1 MAEKEYNEKN
11 SDEYSNEDEMSSELG
26 IDNVSP
32 KTRESKD
39 VSDNTLD
46 EDDHNTHREHA
57 PKHHA
62 IHPHKEHH
70 AVHDHHAH
78 KEHEHKESAFKPEYL
93 LYAAVALVIIL
104 LINSF
109 QIGTITGD
117 INEKVQKNLE
127 TSKPALLQLTIVTDS
142 ACKECSDIKEVV
154 GKIKAG
160 KVNVTKED
168 TLDFKSDKVKEFI
181 SKYKIEKV
189 PTVIV
194 TGDIDKYTNTD
205 LVKKDG
211 FMIFAAPKPPYI
223 NTESGNVVGAVKLTL
238 ISDKDCPQCTDLSTF
253 SAQFKQLGIAITK
266 EDKFDVTDSEGNNLV
281 QKYTI
286 EKVPTL
292 IFSSDAAA
300 YDEFAQGFPQ
310 VGTIEKDGTFVMR
323 TIPPPYMNVP
333 QNKIYG
339 LVDLTYL
346 TDNSCTEC
354 YNVTLHRQILANPQ
368 GFNLKLENEKYV
380 DISSTE
386 GKEIVKKYNITSVPT
401 VLMSK
406 DAGEY
411 QLLVQTWPRVGS
423 IESDNMFVFRDL
435 TVMRGKYKDLV
446 TNKLKPD
453 DAAPNPQAPAQ

>member
-1 MAEKEYNEKN
+1 EH
-11 SDEYSNEDEMSSELG
+11 
-26 IDNVSP
+26 
-32 KTRESKD
+32 
-39 VSDNTLD
+39 VSD
-46 EDDHNTHREHA
+46 DDSEHEEHK
-57 PKHHA
+57 KHH
-62 IHPHKEHH
+62 P
-70 AVHDHHAH
+70 VHAH
-78 KEHEHKESAFKPEYL
+78 KEHTEHSKEHHVTHEHHAHKTHESSFKPEYL

-104 LINSF
+104 LVNSF

-117 INEKVQKNLE
+117 INEKIEKNE
-127 TSKPALLQLTIVTDS
+127 EASKPALLQLTVVTDS
-142 ACKECSDIKEVV
+142 SCKECSSINEVV
-154 GKIKAG
+154 AKIKSG
-160 KVNVTKED
+160 KVNITKED
-168 TLDFKSDKVKEFI
+168 TLDFKSEKVKEFI
-181 SKYKIEKV
+181 SKYKIEKI

-194 TGDIDKYTNTD
+194 TGDIDKYNNPD
-205 LVKKDG
+205 LLKKDG

-223 NTESGNVVGAVKLTL
+223 NTESGNVIGAVKLTL
-238 ISDKDCPQCTDLSTF
+238 ISDKDCPQCTDLNTF

-266 EDKFDVTDSEGNNLV
+266 EDKFDVTDSKGNNLV
-281 QKYTI
+281 QKYNI

-354 YNVTLHRQILANPQ
+354 YNVTLHNQILANPQ
-368 GFNLKLENEKYV
+368 GFNLKLQSEKYV
-380 DISSTE
+380 DISSAE

-423 IESDNMFVFRDL
+423 VESDGSFVFRDL

-453 DAAPNPQAPAQ
+453 AATPQQPAQATGSAQ